1 MKRLIPNLM
10 TVATIAAIGFP
21 VMAQAA
27 ASPHETISETID
39 GNKITI
45 SYGRPYTR
53 RGNTGD
59 VRKIWGALVPWG
71 KVWRTGADQATTL
84 TTEQPLVFGDTTIEK
99 GKYTLWTLPV
109 EDGVS
114 KLIINKQTG
123 QWGTQYD
130 EKQDLA
136 RVDMKKEALPETV
149 DQFTIVIG
157 KNDSG
162 GGVLKLKWEKTQLS
176 VPFTVKK

>member
-1 MKRLIPNLM
+1 MKKLIPNLIA
-10 TVATIAAIGFP
+10 VATIAAMGFP
-21 VMAQAA
+21 VMAGAA
-27 ASPHETISETID
+27 LSPHETISETID

-45 SYGRPYTR
+45 TYGRPYTR
-53 RGNTGD
+53 KGNTGE

-109 EDGVS
+109 ADGVS
-114 KLIINKQTG
+114 KLVINKQTG

-130 EKQDLA
+130 ESKDLA
-136 RVDMKKEALPETV
+136 RVDLKKEAVADTV
-149 DQFTIVIG
+149 DQFTIVIA

-162 GGVLKLKWEKTQLS
+162 GGVLKLKWEKTQFS